1 MTTATPR
8 RSQRDEHCRLTP
20 LRRTGEVH
28 EVANGVLFLAS
39 DEASFIVPTEL
50 VIGGGCISRQKLFS
64 TPAAGKSSRAQD
76 AVITQSQVNS
86 TLPVVAPLKSS

>member
-1 MTTATPR
+1 M
-8 RSQRDEHCRLTP
+8 
-20 LRRTGEVH
+20 
-28 EVANGVLFLAS
+28 LFLAS

-50 VIGGGCISRQKLFS
+50 VIGGGCNPRQGLFP